1 MRGPGKNSMFRVVS
15 ISALLLALA
24 GVMLHYR
31 ALRARRVDQVDTAP
45 SFRQSVRGGSTALDR
60 FRKLVYLLALACFGV
75 LAVTGFGP
83 ALIVGE
89 HPAGYLLML
98 HVTAAPLFA
107 VSLAVLTLMW
117 AYRCRFDQSDWRW
130 LLRLLRREAG
140 DKKPAPERPG
150 FGQKVFFWLLVLFA
164 LSVILS
170 ITLSMFPLFGT
181 GGQEFLSQLHRYS
194 ALLLVITAIG
204 HTYLLLLYYKT

>member
-1 MRGPGKNSMFRVVS
+1 MFRVVS
-15 ISALLLALA
+15 ISALLLTLVV
-24 GVMLHYR
+24 VMLHYR
-31 ALRARRVDQVDTAP
+31 ALRARRGALVDTAP
-45 SFRQSVRGGSTALDR
+45 SPRRQDRGDSMVLNR
-60 FRKLVYLLALACFGV
+60 FRKLVYILALACFGV

-83 ALIVGE
+83 SLIVGE

-98 HVTAAPLFA
+98 HVTAAPVFA

-130 LLRLLRREAG
+130 LQRLLRREAG
-140 DKKPAPERPG
+140 DKKPAQEKSD
-150 FGQKVFFWLLVLFA
+150 FGPKVFFWLIVLFA

-204 HTYLLLLYYKT
+204 HTYLLLLCDKT

>member
-1 MRGPGKNSMFRVVS
+1 MFRVVS
-15 ISALLLALA
+15 ISAFLLTLA
-24 GVMLHYR
+24 GIMLHYR
-31 ALRARRVDQVDTAP
+31 AMRARRGDMVDPDP
-45 SFRQSVRGGSTALDR
+45 SSRQQGMCDFTVLNR
-60 FRKLVYLLALACFGV
+60 FRKLVYFLALACFGV

-83 ALIVGE
+83 SLIVGE

-98 HVTAAPLFA
+98 HVTAAPVFA

-130 LLRLLRREAG
+130 LQRLLRREAG
-140 DKKPAPERPG
+140 DKKSDLERPG

-204 HTYLLLLYYKT
+204 HTYLLLLYDKT

>member
-1 MRGPGKNSMFRVVS
+1 M
-15 ISALLLALA
+15 
-24 GVMLHYR
+24 
-31 ALRARRVDQVDTAP
+31 VDPDP
-45 SFRQSVRGGSTALDR
+45 SSRQQGMCDFTVLNR
-60 FRKLVYLLALACFGV
+60 FRKLVYFLALACFGV

-83 ALIVGE
+83 SLIVGE

-98 HVTAAPLFA
+98 HVTAAPVFA

-130 LLRLLRREAG
+130 LQRLLRREAG
-140 DKKPAPERPG
+140 DKKSDLERPG

-204 HTYLLLLYYKT
+204 HTYLLLLYDKT